1 MCKTTIRN
9 NSEVQIFDIHYH
21 SPTMEKFIQ
30 KEVKIIVPIT
40 RNEMKYLTK
49 EHKVP
54 FGENGIIAVG
64 RTYRKWILTENK
76 HNMSLLE
83 NYRKSR
89 IVEK

>member
-1 MCKTTIRN
+1 
-9 NSEVQIFDIHYH
+9 
-21 SPTMEKFIQ
+21 MEKFKM
-30 KEVKIIVPIT
+30 KEGFNIVPIT
-40 RNEMKYLTK
+40 KKEMIYLTK

-83 NYRKSR
+83 EYRKSR
-89 IVEK
+89 IVDK

>member
-1 MCKTTIRN
+1 M
-9 NSEVQIFDIHYH
+9 
-21 SPTMEKFIQ
+21 
-30 KEVKIIVPIT
+30 KEGFNIVPIT
-40 RNEMKYLTK
+40 KKEMIYLTK

>member
-1 MCKTTIRN
+1 
-9 NSEVQIFDIHYH
+9 
-21 SPTMEKFIQ
+21 MEKFIQ

-40 RNEMKYLTK
+40 KKEMEYLTK

-76 HNMSLLE
+76 PNMYLLE

-89 IVEK
+89 IIEK